1 MEILEFLIIDLRLRG
16 NFLEYDFG
24 PYSRPSYIIFVN
36 GSHMQHMDKIGHVA
50 AAPGPLACPSRSAL
64 PRNCSQLIGG
74 RGGGRGSKNRSLGQ
88 TRPRLSVNNQNY
100 STVFLSILQQ

>member
-50 AAPGPLACPSRSAL
+50 AAPAPLACSSSGA
-64 PRNCSQLIGG
+64 
-74 RGGGRGSKNRSLGQ
+74 
-88 TRPRLSVNNQNY
+88 RPLRLS
-100 STVFLSILQQ
+100 LLQCSAP